1 MSVGDARGADALA
14 DDRQGTA
21 AAASSPAGGAPVGPV
36 RVKTDETAGVVS
48 FPPLIV
54 GVPLVVGLALQSV
67 IPLAPLQAEFRPFGV
82 AALAAGLVL
91 IAWTVRVMR
100 AHRTQVNP
108 FLPTSELVTDG
119 PFRWSRNPIYLGFC
133 LAYLGAGFA
142 LRASW
147 VILFFPLV
155 AAVLDVGVIRR
166 EERYLRRLFGT
177 AYEAYRG
184 KVRRWI

>member
-1 MSVGDARGADALA
+1 MPDVDHRRPAVRETPSRAAG
-14 DDRQGTA
+14 A
-21 AAASSPAGGAPVGPV
+21 AAPRVTPPL
-36 RVKTDETAGVVS
+36 RVKTSETAGVVA

-54 GVPLVVGLALQSV
+54 GVPLVVGLALQQV
-67 IPLAPLQAEFRPFGV
+67 LPLAPLQAPLRLPGV
-82 AALAAGLVL
+82 IALVIGLALV
-91 IAWTVRVMR
+91 AWTIRTMR

-142 LRASW
+142 LRAGW
-147 VILFFPLV
+147 VVLFFPLV

-166 EERYLRRLFGT
+166 EERYLRRLFGP
-177 AYEAYRG
+177 AYEAYRA
-184 KVRRWI
+184 KVRRWV

>member
-1 MSVGDARGADALA
+1 MSVGDSRGAAALA
-14 DDRQGTA
+14 DGRRGAA
-21 AAASSPAGGAPVGPV
+21 AAASTPQGTPVGPV
-36 RVKTDETAGVVS
+36 RVKTAETAGVVA

-67 IPLAPLQAEFRPFGV
+67 IPLAPLQAEFRLPGAV
-82 AALAAGLVL
+82 ALVAGMAL
-91 IAWTVRVMR
+91 IAWTIRVMR

-133 LAYLGAGFA
+133 LSYLGAGFA
-142 LRASW
+142 LRAGW

-177 AYEAYRG
+177 AYDAYRG